1 MRLAAICAAILTL
14 AASGALAQETPTS
27 QSPASRQPSTVGAA
41 WQAPVGH
48 RQPKL
53 SDLPPISRGRR
64 SSLRNRQSSRSH
76 RERVRIAT
84 STHSSRSAAV
94 AEAAEGRPLHQVGL

>member
-48 RQPKL
+48 RGVTKCDGLQ
-53 SDLPPISRGRR
+53 SRPRA
-64 SSLRNRQSSRSH
+64 RNQSSTKRN
-76 RERVRIAT
+76 
-84 STHSSRSAAV
+84 SSCFA
-94 AEAAEGRPLHQVGL
+94 GGG